1 MSKVTA
7 PGPGPPAAAGGKEKR
22 SFSKRLFRSGRAG
35 GGGGAGGP
43 AGPGPAA
50 PASPSS
56 ARSVG
61 SFMSRVLKTLST
73 LSHLSSEGAAP
84 DRGGLR
90 SCFPPGPA
98 AAPTPPP
105 CPPPPASPAPPA
117 CAAEPVPGVAGLRN
131 HGNTC
136 FMNATLQCLSNT
148 ELFAEY
154 LALGQYRAGRPE
166 PSPDPEQ
173 PVGRGTQGQGEVTE
187 QLAHLVRA
195 LWTLE
200 YTPQHS
206 RDFKSIVSKNALQY
220 RGNSQHDAQEFL
232 LWLLDRVHED
242 LNHAVKQSGQPPLKP
257 PSETDMMPEGPSFPV
272 CSTFVQEL
280 FQAQYRSSLTCP
292 HCQKQSNTFDPFLCI
307 SLPIP
312 LPHTR
317 PLYVTVVY
325 QGKCSHCMRIGVAV
339 PLSGT
344 VARLR
349 EAVSMETKIPTDQ
362 KNNVVIKIIRRKMCQ
377 GYFSWTVCGICH
389 QPVSP
394 HRLVIVL
401 TEMYYDGFH
410 RSFCDTDDLETVHE
424 SDCIFAFETP
434 EIFRPEG
441 ILSQR
446 GIHLNNNLNHLK
458 FGLDHHRLSS
468 CTQAAAKQGKTDLPP
483 TRPGGDKIVLLVC
496 NRACT
501 GQQGKRFGL
510 PFVLH
515 LEKTIAWD
523 LLQKEILEKMKYFLR
538 PTVCIQVCPFSLR
551 VVSVVGITYLLP
563 QEEKPLC
570 HPTVERAL
578 KSCGPG
584 GTAHVKLVVEW
595 DKETKDFLF
604 VNTEDEY
611 IPDAESVRLQRE
623 RHHQPQTCTL
633 SQCFQLYTKEERLA
647 PDDAWR
653 CPHCKQLQQGSITL
667 SLWTLPDVLIIH
679 LKRFRQE
686 GDRRMK
692 LQNMVKFPLTGLDM
706 TPHVVK
712 RSQSSWS
719 LPSHWS
725 PWRRP
730 YGLGRDPE
738 DYVYDLYAVCNH
750 HGTMQGGHYTAYC
763 KNSVDGLWYCF
774 DDSDVQQLSEDEV
787 CTQTAYILF
796 YQRRTAIPS
805 WSANSSVAGSTSS
818 SLCEHWV
825 SRLPGSK
832 QASVTSAA
840 SSRRTSLASLS
851 ESVEMTGERSEDDG
865 GFSTRPFVRSVQ
877 RQSLSSRSS
886 VTSPLAVNDNCIRP
900 SWSLSAKLQ
909 MRSNSPS
916 RFSGDSPIHTSASTL
931 EKIGEAVDDKV
942 SISCF
947 GSLRNLSSSFQ
958 EPSDSHGR
966 REHKAVG
973 RAPLAVMEGVFRD
986 ESDTHKLNSGVLDTQ
1001 SKNSAQGDCVPPISD
1016 PFDNNNQIAYVDQSD
1031 SVDSSPVK
1039 EVKPTSH
1046 PGSLAKKPESTA
1058 KSSPSSKGA
1067 SEPDRSLRKGRP
1079 VLASQ
1084 ESSLSS
1090 TSPSSPVPVKVSI
1103 KPSRSRSKADSS
1115 SRASGRHS
1123 SPGPA
1128 QPRKESSPRSQDSVS
1143 SPSPQRQ
1150 KSSSSLAYTPSSAS
1164 AKKAPSPAARGPFPP
1179 GKSRTSD
1186 RSLSREGSRQS
1197 LASDR
1202 ASVTSSS
1209 KPNSPRVSQARVGEG
1224 RGDGKHVRSSS
1235 MASLRSPNTSMKAGL
1250 KRDSKSEDK
1259 GLSFFKSALRQK
1271 ETRRSTDLGKTTLL
1285 SKKAGSSSA
1294 KLASKNAMD
1303 DKAEKGY
1310 QPAGSQ
1316 QPNAS
1321 AVGKEQLVSKD
1332 PASAKHSLLSARKS
1346 KSSQLD
1352 SGVPSS
1358 PGGRQSAEKSSK
1370 KLSSSMQ
1377 TSARPSQKPQ

>member
-7 PGPGPPAAAGGKEKR
+7 PGPGPPAAAAAAGGKEKR

-43 AGPGPAA
+43 GPAA
-50 PASPSS
+50 PSSPSS

-105 CPPPPASPAPPA
+105 PPASPAPPA
-117 CAAEPVPGVAGLRN
+117 QPSCAAEPVPGVAGLRN

-173 PVGRGTQGQGEVTE
+173 PAGRGAQGQGEVTE

-362 KNNVVIKIIRRKMCQ
+362 
-377 GYFSWTVCGICH
+377 
-389 QPVSP
+389 
-394 HRLVIVL
+394 IVL

-468 CTQAAAKQGKTDLPP
+468 TTQTATKQGKMDLP
-483 TRPGGDKIVLLVC
+483 TARARSDKIVLLVC

-563 QEEKPLC
+563 QEEQPLC

-738 DYVYDLYAVCNH
+738 DYIYDLYAVCNH

-832 QASVTSAA
+832 PASVTSAA

-851 ESVEMTGERSEDDG
+851 ESVEMAGERSEDDG

-886 VTSPLAVNDNCIRP
+886 VTSPLAVNENCMRP

-916 RFSGDSPIHTSASTL
+916 RFSGDSPIHSSASTL

-958 EPSDSHGR
+958 EPSDSHSR
-966 REHKAVG
+966 REHKSVG

-986 ESDTHKLNSGVLDTQ
+986 ESDACKLNSSVADTQ
-1001 SKNSAQGDCVPPISD
+1001 SKHSAQGDHLPPVSD

-1039 EVKPTSH
+1039 EAKPESL
-1046 PGSLAKKPESTA
+1046 PGSLKKKPESTT
-1058 KSSPSSKGA
+1058 KRSPSSKGGTE
-1067 SEPDRSLRKGRP
+1067 SDKSLRKGRP
-1079 VLASQ
+1079 ALASQ

-1090 TSPSSPVPVKVSI
+1090 TSPSSPLPVKVSI

-1123 SPGPA
+1123 SPALA
-1128 QPRKESSPRSQDSVS
+1128 QSKKESSPKSQGSVS
-1143 SPSPQRQ
+1143 SPSPQKQ
-1150 KSSSSLAYTPSSAS
+1150 KSAPALAYAASSTS
-1164 AKKAPSPAARGPFPP
+1164 AKKASGPATRSPFPP

-1197 LASDR
+1197 LGSDR
-1202 ASVTSSS
+1202 ASITSTS
-1209 KPNSPRVSQARVGEG
+1209 KPNSPRVSQARAGEG

-1235 MASLRSPNTSMKAGL
+1235 MASLRSPSTSVRSGL

-1285 SKKAGSSSA
+1285 SKKASGSSVKSVC
-1294 KLASKNAMD
+1294 KNAVD
-1303 DKAEKGY
+1303 DKAEKGH
-1310 QPAGSQ
+1310 QPPGSQ
-1316 QPNAS
+1316 QPNAN
-1321 AVGKEQLVSKD
+1321 AAGKEQLVSKD
-1332 PASAKHSLLSARKS
+1332 PASAKHSLLSTRKS

-1352 SGVPSS
+1352 SGVPPS

>member
-1 MSKVTA
+1 MSKVTGPAA
-7 PGPGPPAAAGGKEKR
+7 PGPAMATGPGPSGKEKR
-22 SFSKRLFRSGRAG
+22 SFSKRLFRSGRAAGSGSG
-35 GGGGAGGP
+35 GS
-43 AGPGPAA
+43 

-73 LSHLSSEGAAP
+73 LSHYSSESPPLPGRGRAPSGALGP
-84 DRGGLR
+84 VGFR
-90 SCFPPGPA
+90 SCFPPGPGPGPA
-98 AAPTPPP
+98 APPQRCPQQQPPPPPPPPPAAPTPPP
-105 CPPPPASPAPPA
+105 PAELL
-117 CAAEPVPGVAGLRN
+117 CLTGGDPVPGVAGLKN

-154 LALGQYRAGRPE
+154 LALEQYRGGGEQEPPAASVPE
-166 PSPDPEQ
+166 DGPQANGLPFSRSQ
-173 PVGRGTQGQGEVTE
+173 QGKGEVTE

-242 LNHAVKQSGQPPLKP
+242 LNNFVKQSGRPPLKP
-257 PSETDMMPEGPSFPV
+257 PLEDDVVPEGPSFPV
-272 CSTFVQEL
+272 SSTFVQEL

-349 EAVSMETKIPTDQ
+349 EAVSVETKIPTDQ
-362 KNNVVIKIIRRKMCQ
+362 
-377 GYFSWTVCGICH
+377 
-389 QPVSP
+389 
-394 HRLVIVL
+394 IVL

-446 GIHLNNNLNHLK
+446 GMHLNNNLNNLK
-458 FGLDHHRLSS
+458 FGSDHHRISS
-468 CTQAAAKQGKTDLPP
+468 HAQTATKQGKPELPS
-483 TRPGGDKIVLLVC
+483 TRTGSDKIVLLVC

-501 GQQGKRFGL
+501 GQQGKRFGQ

-523 LLQKEILEKMKYFLR
+523 LLQKEILEKMQYFLR

-563 QEEKPLC
+563 QEEQPLC

-578 KSCGPG
+578 KSCGQG

-595 DKETKDFLF
+595 DKETKDYLF

-611 IPDAESVRLQRE
+611 VPDAESVRLQRE
-623 RHHQPQTCTL
+623 HHHQPQTCTL
-633 SQCFQLYTKEERLA
+633 SQCFQLYTKEEQLA

-738 DYVYDLYAVCNH
+738 DYIYDLYAVCNH

-787 CTQTAYILF
+787 CKQTAYILF

-832 QASVTSAA
+832 QASITSAA

-851 ESVEMTGERSEDDG
+851 ESVELTGERSEDDG

-886 VTSPLAVNDNCIRP
+886 VTSPLAVNENCIRP

-916 RFSGDSPIHTSASTL
+916 RFCGDSPVHTSASTL

-947 GSLRNLSSSFQ
+947 GSLRNLSSSYM
-958 EPSDSHGR
+958 EPSESHSR
-966 REHKAVG
+966 REHRAMG
-973 RAPLAVMEGVFRD
+973 RAPLAVMESVFRD
-986 ESDTHKLNSGVLDTQ
+986 ESAPKRVTSSLSDIQ
-1001 SKNSAQGDCVPPISD
+1001 SKSSAQGVRVHPVSD

-1039 EVKPTSH
+1039 EAKTPS
-1046 PGSLAKKPESTA
+1046 GSGLPVEKSDSTTKK
-1058 KSSPSSKGA
+1058 SPSSKGI
-1067 SEPDRSLRKGRP
+1067 SEPDKSMRKGRT
-1079 VLASQ
+1079 VLARQ
-1084 ESSLSS
+1084 ESSLSN
-1090 TSPSSPVPVKVSI
+1090 TSPTSPVSLKSSVKT
-1103 KPSRSRSKADSS
+1103 SRSRSKAESS
-1115 SRASGRHS
+1115 QVSGRHA
-1123 SPGPA
+1123 SPVPGHPK
-1128 QPRKESSPRSQDSVS
+1128 KESSTKSQDTVAVQQKQKLTS
-1143 SPSPQRQ
+1143 SPASI
-1150 KSSSSLAYTPSSAS
+1150 SSSTAAKKPPLGSATRGPSSA
-1164 AKKAPSPAARGPFPP
+1164 

-1186 RSLSREGSRQS
+1186 RSLSREGSKIS
-1197 LASDR
+1197 LGSDK
-1202 ASVTSSS
+1202 ASVTSTS
-1209 KPNSPRVSQARVGEG
+1209 KPNSPRVGQSRAGES
-1224 RGDGKHVRSSS
+1224 RMDGKHVRSSS
-1235 MASLRSPNTSMKAGL
+1235 MASLRSPNPGMKSGL

-1285 SKKAGSSSA
+1285 TKKSGVGSTKSISKSTVDEKSA
-1294 KLASKNAMD
+1294 KGS
-1303 DKAEKGY
+1303 
-1310 QPAGSQ
+1310 QPPSSQ
-1316 QPNAS
+1316 QPNANTVS
-1321 AVGKEQLVSKD
+1321 KEQPASKD
-1332 PASAKHSLLSARKS
+1332 STSVKHSLLSTRRS

-1352 SGVPSS
+1352 PGNPLSPSS
-1358 PGGRQSAEKSSK
+1358 KHSAEKSFK
-1370 KLSSSMQ
+1370 KLPSSMH